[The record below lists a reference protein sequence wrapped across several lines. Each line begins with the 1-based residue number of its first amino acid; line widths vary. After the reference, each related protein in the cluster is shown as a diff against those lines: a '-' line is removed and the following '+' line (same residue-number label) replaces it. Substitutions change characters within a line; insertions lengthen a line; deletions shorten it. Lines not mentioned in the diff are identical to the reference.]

1 MWRNPLFISYR
12 VTLMFPFMRHVLVEP
27 NTLLGTAGCIEML
40 MPVLSRREMNI
51 KKSFYLEDRQ

>member
-1 MWRNPLFISYR
+1 
-12 VTLMFPFMRHVLVEP
+12 MFPFMRHVLVEP